1 MEAKSATQVNL
12 SSSKKKK
19 NKRENV
25 SNTFD
30 EKFLKLLTMFD
41 KNVSDWKSSALKGN
55 TITSE
60 DILKQKKDQFETGRV
75 LWLYFSP
82 PPLIWPTASLQFLKA

>member
-1 MEAKSATQVNL
+1 MEATSATQFNL

-19 NKRENV
+19 NKRVENV

-41 KNVSDWKSSALKGN
+41 KNLSDWKSSALKGN
-55 TITSE
+55 PITSE

-82 PPLIWPTASLQFLKA
+82 PPRKCYNNS